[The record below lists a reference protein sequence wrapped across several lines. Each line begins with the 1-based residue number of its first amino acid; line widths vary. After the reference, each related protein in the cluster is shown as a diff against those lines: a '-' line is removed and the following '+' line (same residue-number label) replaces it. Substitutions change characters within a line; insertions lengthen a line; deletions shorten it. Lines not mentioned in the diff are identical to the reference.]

1 MEVNLCLAVGIYEVW
16 GMKYT
21 NVSVHNYTVFDDH
34 DFDFCDGINVLLGK
48 NGTGKTHLMKL
59 MYSAGIAAKG
69 RISFADKLVKTM
81 LPLNGQISRLV
92 SKGKGNSSTTL
103 ELTACEN
110 NNAPVKL
117 SLAFNKKTKK
127 WNGEM
132 KGEEKWEASF
142 RENNMTFIPAKE
154 VLSNNYNLSAAVER
168 GNVKFDDTYL
178 DILSAAK
185 VDVSKGR
192 NEKEKSLMLR
202 KIEKII
208 GGKVV
213 YDAEQDQFFL
223 KIGNAKQE
231 FNLVSEGIRKLALLW
246 TLVKNGALEDGSV
259 FFWDEPEAN
268 INPSAIPLIAEILLM
283 LQRHNVQ
290 IYIATHDYFLT
301 KYLDVGRKKD
311 DCIRYHSLYIDDKKI
326 VCEQAERFT
335 LLEHN
340 PIMETFTALYKK
352 EVEVSWNG

>member
-1 MEVNLCLAVGIYEVW
+1 
-16 GMKYT
+16 MKYT

-34 DFDFCDGINVLLGK
+34 DFDFCDGINVLFGK
-48 NGTGKTHLMKL
+48 NGTGKTYLMKL

-81 LPLNGQISRLV
+81 LPINGQISRLV

-110 NNAPVKL
+110 NNTPVKL

-168 GNVKFDDTYL
+168 GNVKFDYTYL

-185 VDVSKGR
+185 
-192 NEKEKSLMLR
+192 
-202 KIEKII
+202 
-208 GGKVV
+208 
-213 YDAEQDQFFL
+213 
-223 KIGNAKQE
+223 
-231 FNLVSEGIRKLALLW
+231 
-246 TLVKNGALEDGSV
+246 T
-259 FFWDEPEAN
+259 
-268 INPSAIPLIAEILLM
+268 
-283 LQRHNVQ
+283 
-290 IYIATHDYFLT
+290 
-301 KYLDVGRKKD
+301 
-311 DCIRYHSLYIDDKKI
+311 
-326 VCEQAERFT
+326 
-335 LLEHN
+335 
-340 PIMETFTALYKK
+340 
-352 EVEVSWNG
+352 

>member
-1 MEVNLCLAVGIYEVW
+1 
-16 GMKYT
+16 
-21 NVSVHNYTVFDDH
+21 
-34 DFDFCDGINVLLGK
+34 
-48 NGTGKTHLMKL
+48 
-59 MYSAGIAAKG
+59 
-69 RISFADKLVKTM
+69 
-81 LPLNGQISRLV
+81 
-92 SKGKGNSSTTL
+92 
-103 ELTACEN
+103 
-110 NNAPVKL
+110 
-117 SLAFNKKTKK
+117 
-127 WNGEM
+127 M

-185 VDVSKGR
+185 VDVSEGR

-301 KYLDVGRKKD
+301 KYLEVSRKKD
-311 DCIRYHSLYIDDKKI
+311 DCIRYHSLYIDDKKNRLRAGGKIYPARAQSHYGDIYCI
-326 VCEQAERFT
+326 VQKRSRGFMEWVKLQYKNLERFLA
-335 LLEHN
+335 LLMKQ
-340 PIMETFTALYKK
+340 ICLT
-352 EVEVSWNG
+352 

>member
-1 MEVNLCLAVGIYEVW
+1 
-16 GMKYT
+16 MKYT
-21 NVSVHNYTVFDDH
+21 SVRVHNYTVFEDQS
-34 DFDFCDGINVLLGK
+34 FDFCDGINILLGQ

-92 SKGKGNSSTTL
+92 RKGKGNLSATL
-103 ELTACEN
+103 ELVACEN
-110 NNAPVKL
+110 SAGFVNL
-117 SLAFNKKTKK
+117 SLTFNKKTKK
-127 WNGEM
+127 WYGET
-132 KGEEKWEASF
+132 KGEDKWEAFF

-185 VDVSKGR
+185 VDISKGR
-192 NEKEKSLMLR
+192 NEKEKSIMLK

-213 YDAEQDQFFL
+213 YDAEQDQFYL
-223 KIGNAKQE
+223 QIGNTKQE

-246 TLVKNGALEDGSV
+246 TLVKNGALEDGAV

-301 KYLDVGRKKD
+301 KYLDVIRSKHD
-311 DCIRYHSLYIDDKKI
+311 SLRYHSLYMEGKKI
-326 VCEQAERFT
+326 CYEQADRFT
-335 LLEHN
+335 MLEHN
-340 PIMETFTALYKK
+340 SIMDTFTTLYRK
-352 EVEVSWNG
+352 EVEVSWNE